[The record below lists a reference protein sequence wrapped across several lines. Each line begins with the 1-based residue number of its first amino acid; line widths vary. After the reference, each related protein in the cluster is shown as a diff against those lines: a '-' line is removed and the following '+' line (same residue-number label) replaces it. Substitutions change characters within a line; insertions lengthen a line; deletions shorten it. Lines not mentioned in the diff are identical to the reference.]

1 MYTLERKAMKA
12 SVLDLRRKMSA
23 VLKAIDQNESVTLTY
38 HGKDKAILIPSKG
51 KKTASPQHH
60 PSFGMWKD
68 RSDLADVPAKVRA
81 LRKGRG
87 NAL

>member
-1 MYTLERKAMKA
+1 MKA

-23 VLKAIDQNESVTLTY
+23 VLKAIDQNESVTLTN
-38 HGKDKAILIPSKG
+38 HGKDNAIHKPSKG

-60 PSFGMWKD
+60 PAFGMWAD
-68 RSDLADVPAKVRA
+68 RSDLADVPAKIRA

-87 NAL
+87 NAF